1 MKSKIIFGIKTY
13 LFLMIYVLLC
23 CFIYAFFLHNNKITE
38 SIIIELLIGSSTFL
52 LLGTLY
58 SNHIHKKGLLI
69 GCITGIIHY
78 LLIKL
83 IVSNMSFSVSFGR
96 PFMMWATTSIFLFFK
111 FVFIWRGIAPPQL
124 Y

>member
-1 MKSKIIFGIKTY
+1 MKSKISFGIKTY

-23 CFIYAFFLHNNKITE
+23 CFIYAFFLHDNKITE

-78 LLIKL
+78 LFIKL
-83 IVSNMSFSVSFGR
+83 IVFLS
-96 PFMMWATTSIFLFFK
+96 TSIFIFNIIFFL
-111 FVFIWRGIAPPQL
+111 ILTTSSSIGGIL
-124 Y
+124 GILLKKIL

>member
-13 LFLMIYVLLC
+13 LFLMVYVLLC

-83 IVSNMSFSVSFGR
+83 IVYLSTSTFNFNIIYFLIL
-96 PFMMWATTSIFLFFK
+96 TTSSTIGGILGLLFK
-111 FVFIWRGIAPPQL
+111 KIL
-124 Y
+124 